1 MGDISKYDPT
11 SKKKKEGF
19 NQHHGYCLTINPS
32 QMGIDGAKHQ
42 MSLHVQY
49 DHNFYVSAVDY
60 DPVLV
65 GIV

>member
-1 MGDISKYDPT
+1 MYLDPT
-11 SKKKKEGF
+11 SKKIEEGF

-49 DHNFYVSAVDY
+49 DLDFYAIVDY
-60 DPVLV
+60 DPVPV

>member
-1 MGDISKYDPT
+1 MYLDPT
-11 SKKKKEGF
+11 SKKIEEGF

-42 MSLHVQY
+42 MLLDVQY
-49 DHNFYVSAVDY
+49 DQEFFYDIIDF
-60 DPVLV
+60 DPVPV